1 MELSEELIEEL
12 KITLDSLIAIKT
24 DNFQI
29 FAKTYKSLPFYL
41 YEHIENLSASN
52 QLFIGVCVSNQSM
65 SQTLF
70 TNQLNEKSWMKTK
83 NQSMKLQIL

>member
-41 YEHIENLSASN
+41 YEHIENLSAS
-52 QLFIGVCVSNQSM
+52 
-65 SQTLF
+65 
-70 TNQLNEKSWMKTK
+70 KSIIYRGLCLKSK
-83 NQSMKLQIL
+83 HVANSFHKSIK